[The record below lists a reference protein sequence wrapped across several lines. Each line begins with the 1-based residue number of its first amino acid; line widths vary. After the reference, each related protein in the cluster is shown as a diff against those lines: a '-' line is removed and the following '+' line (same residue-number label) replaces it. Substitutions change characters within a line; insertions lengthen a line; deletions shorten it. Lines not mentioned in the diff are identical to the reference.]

1 MGVAVG
7 VAFLVT
13 GCVFCVCRCCGKCG
27 GGYSMKQ
34 SHDCTTCSC
43 TCLLLFLTLGLLLVS
58 YSSTPY
64 YVPYM
69 GLLLVSTPYYVPY
82 YFSGYIYLYDYIQCG
97 TSLIRT
103 QRSGYYVYI
112 YNMFTVTSIICS
124 RIKFPSSEV
133 FSFHGFTLV
142 GFRWKGCSV

>member
-1 MGVAVG
+1 
-7 VAFLVT
+7 
-13 GCVFCVCRCCGKCG
+13 
-27 GGYSMKQ
+27 MKQ

-43 TCLLLFLTLGLLLVS
+43 TFLLLFLTLGLLLVS
-58 YSSTPY
+58 YSSTPH
-64 YVPYM
+64 
-69 GLLLVSTPYYVPY
+69 YVPY

-133 FSFHGFTLV
+133 F
-142 GFRWKGCSV
+142 